1 MSEAARKR
9 PGDIGAAVI
18 GTGFIGG
25 VHVEALR
32 RLGVRV
38 AGVLGSSPARGAE
51 RAPALGVAKA
61 YADIA
66 ELCADPQVEVVHVT
80 SPNKAHF
87 EQVRD
92 LLAAGKHVICEKPL
106 AMSTQQSAQMVEWEA
121 RSDRICAVNYNT
133 RFYPL
138 NQHAHQMVADGGLG
152 DVRLVSGH
160 YLQDWLLKDTD
171 WNWRLD
177 EEEGGAL
184 RAFGDIG
191 THWVD
196 LTGFIT
202 GLRIEAVFAELAT
215 FHRTRQQPVGP
226 VETFSRAA
234 GETRPREI
242 RTDDAAL
249 VMLRYVG
256 GARGQVTISQVSAGR
271 KNAMSWEVDGSAA
284 AAAWHS
290 ETPDHMWIGHRDAPN
305 QVLQRDAALMNAT
318 GAAAASLPGGHV
330 EGFGDTH
337 FAHFREVYRAI
348 AAGRRPERP
357 LYATF
362 ADGHE
367 EMRVCEAV
375 LRSSREGRWVKL
387 DEI

>member
-1 MSEAARKR
+1 LSEVKR
-9 PGDIGAAVI
+9 PGDFGAAVI

-32 RLGVRV
+32 RLGVTV
-38 AGVLGSSPARGAE
+38 TGVLGSSPERGAE

-61 YADIA
+61 YEDIEA
-66 ELCADPQVEVVHVT
+66 LCADPAVDVVHVT

-87 EQVRD
+87 EQVRA
-92 LLAAGKHVICEKPL
+92 LMEAGKHVICEKPL
-106 AMSTQQSAQMVEWEA
+106 AMTAEQSAQMVEWEA
-121 RSDRICAVNYNT
+121 RTDRICAVNYNT

-138 NQHAHQMVADGGLG
+138 NQHAHQMVADGALG
-152 DVRLVSGH
+152 EVRLVSGH

-215 FHRTRQQPVGP
+215 FHQVRQQPVGP
-226 VETFSRAA
+226 VETFSKAA

-249 VMLRYVG
+249 VMLRYAN

-271 KNAMSWEVDGSAA
+271 KNAMSWEVDGSEAA
-284 AAAWHS
+284 ASWHS
-290 ETPDHMWIGHRDAPN
+290 ETPDHMWIGHRDEPN